1 MILVDDLMH
10 PGFRLHALDP
20 ILQQEDVPIRMVL
33 VGILS
38 GYGRDLMRSWDRPVD
53 GVYFLPQLRQ
63 WFIEARGV

>member
-1 MILVDDLMH
+1 MH

-38 GYGRDLMRSWDRPVD
+38 GYGRFSTALDESGRMIRDRV
-53 GVYFLPQLRQ
+53 F
-63 WFIEARGV
+63 EN